1 MSGID
6 YEALGGPPTTP
17 FVESLAK
24 GISDNPGV
32 SPYWAGEVT
41 KILNAPDSLRK
52 RLVLRSFQRHAEAH
66 LADDPNT
73 PRDATG
79 AIDWANIDWAKVL
92 TTLLKILVVVLSILP
107 LV

>member
-1 MSGID
+1 MIFA
-6 YEALGGPPTTP
+6 EA
-17 FVESLAK
+17 LAK
-24 GISDNPGV
+24 GISDNPGI

-52 RLVLRSFQRHAEAH
+52 RLILRRFESHATAH
-66 LADDPNT
+66 LQDDPDT

-79 AIDWANIDWAKVL
+79 AIDWANVDWAKVL
-92 TTLLKILVVVLSILP
+92 TTLLKILVVVLSIIP